1 MTIDLVFEQADYKVV
16 QISNKEVNGMAMEIV
31 MRIEREKHHEHYE
44 AEHYEDWGEIIE
56 LAGKN
61 GYVILPIKADSFN
74 IMNIRLINKSLLTP
88 VVKEL
93 VQISEE
99 LEKSY
104 WTIQGDKMFRLAIR
118 ELEDLAKENR
128 RVYEAIMDVSI
139 QKNNRYLFNRN
150 HYNMNWEAYKDRFRL
165 LGYNITQMVGDKV
178 ANATIERVRDL
189 SALYSR

>member
-31 MRIEREKHHEHYE
+31 MMIEREKHHEHYE
-44 AEHYEDWGEIIE
+44 AEHYEDWGKIIE

-61 GYVILPIKADSFN
+61 GYVILPVKADSVN
-74 IMNIRLINKSLLTP
+74 IMYIRLINKSLLTP

-118 ELEDLAKENR
+118 ELEDLAKKNKK
-128 RVYEAIMDVSI
+128 VYEAIMDVSI

-150 HYNMNWEAYKDRFRL
+150 HYNMDWDTYKDRFRL
-165 LGYNITQMVGDKV
+165 LGDNITQMVGDKV